1 MASVPALRWALIF
14 LFMLSVNCIELPV
27 DKSQRGIIAKSPA
40 RISKTRDDFYITS
53 FLQDQLDTLS
63 SDQQCWLQPGV
74 TGLRILLQG
83 NISQPPA
90 SISNFALGIRN
101 ISSSGNAFSIDF
113 VTDEFL
119 VNGVSESMFLILGLI
134 HLTCMTLAFFLIYPI
149 ILLLASA
156 TVLCHLIGRPVNK
169 KVVDKW
175 QMILQLCVF
184 APLVAGG
191 MVTGIL
197 AKGTADHFSSEHGI
211 VGLVTVSLT
220 IVDVIIYFFLR
231 RMSRGLSTF
240 ESIPR
245 HVRYVHY
252 TDVALCQAI
261 LMISSFVLPD
271 GIDDFAVMS
280 LCDTAVLSDSW
291 VFSLGMVLVFVWNGA
306 MAAMTM
312 QWFLVRRSRKIDPQE
327 TVPLCT
333 VDSSRPISP
342 TPTAEIV
349 GGL

>member
-134 HLTCMTLAFFLIYPI
+134 H
-149 ILLLASA
+149 
-156 TVLCHLIGRPVNK
+156 
-169 KVVDKW
+169 
-175 QMILQLCVF
+175 
-184 APLVAGG
+184 
-191 MVTGIL
+191 
-197 AKGTADHFSSEHGI
+197 
-211 VGLVTVSLT
+211 
-220 IVDVIIYFFLR
+220 
-231 RMSRGLSTF
+231 RGF
-240 ESIPR
+240 EP
-245 HVRYVHY
+245 
-252 TDVALCQAI
+252 
-261 LMISSFVLPD
+261 
-271 GIDDFAVMS
+271 
-280 LCDTAVLSDSW
+280 
-291 VFSLGMVLVFVWNGA
+291 
-306 MAAMTM
+306 
-312 QWFLVRRSRKIDPQE
+312 
-327 TVPLCT
+327 
-333 VDSSRPISP
+333 
-342 TPTAEIV
+342 
-349 GGL
+349 

>member
-1 MASVPALRWALIF
+1 MASTSTLRWALIF
-14 LFMLSVNCIELPV
+14 LFILSVNCIKLPI
-27 DKSQRGIIAKSPA
+27 DKSQDGIMAKTPA
-40 RISKTRDDFYITS
+40 RASIKQDDFYITS

-90 SISNFALGIRN
+90 SIRNFALGIRN
-101 ISSSGNAFSIDF
+101 ISTSGNAFSIDF
-113 VTDEFL
+113 AKDEFL
-119 VNGVSESMFLILGLI
+119 VNDVSESTFIILGLI
-134 HLTCMTLAFFLIYPI
+134 HLICMTLAFFLVYPI

-169 KVVDKW
+169 KVVDRW
-175 QMILQLCVF
+175 QMILQLGVF

-191 MVTGIL
+191 MVTGIF

-245 HVRYVHY
+245 RVRYVHY
-252 TDVALCQAI
+252 ADVALCQAI

-312 QWFLVRRSRKIDPQE
+312 QWFLVRRSRKVDAQE

-342 TPTAEIV
+342 IAETV
-349 GGL
+349 TGLK

>member
-1 MASVPALRWALIF
+1 MPSAPTLRWLLIF
-14 LFMLSVNCIELPV
+14 WFILSVKCIKFPV
-27 DKSQRGIIAKSPA
+27 DKSH
-40 RISKTRDDFYITS
+40 DEFYITS

-63 SDQQCWLQPGV
+63 SEQQCWLQPGV

-90 SISNFALGIRN
+90 SMRNFALGTRN
-101 ISSSGNAFSIDF
+101 ISSSGNNFSIDF
-113 VTDEFL
+113 ETDEFL
-119 VNGVSESMFLILGLI
+119 VNGVSESTFITLVV
-134 HLTCMTLAFFLIYPI
+134 CMTLAFFLVYPI

-175 QMILQLCVF
+175 QMILQLGVF

-197 AKGTADHFSSEHGI
+197 AKGTADHFGTEHSI

-231 RMSRGLSTF
+231 RMSRELSTYD
-240 ESIPR
+240 SIPR
-245 HVRYVHY
+245 NVRYVHY
-252 TDVALCQAI
+252 ADVALCQAI

-312 QWFLVRRSRKIDPQE
+312 QWFLVRRSRRIDVQE

-333 VDSSRPISP
+333 IDSSRPISP
-342 TPTAEIV
+342 TAEIV
-349 GGL
+349 SGLK